1 MDLED
6 LSSAAVVAGADA
18 EPVLERMRPI
28 KGWFSDAEARLLL
41 NVACCALM
49 ELCDGHEVVE
59 VGAYEGR
66 STVVLASAVQALHFS
81 GRLVSVDPHEGV
93 ISLAGRPD
101 QRGSSTYA
109 AFCRNLN
116 DAGLRQFV
124 DIRRTYS
131 AEVPWT
137 RPIGLLFIDG
147 LHDYRSVRGD
157 YDHFAPWVP
166 PGGYVAFH
174 DYSRNF
180 PDVVTCVEEIHQ
192 QGCFAV
198 RGVEG
203 DLIVLQRRIAGTPT

>member
-1 MDLED
+1 MGSED
-6 LSSAAVVAGADA
+6 LSVAAVVAGVDA

-28 KGWFSDAEARLLL
+28 KGWFSEVEARLLL
-41 NVACCALM
+41 NVACCSLT
-49 ELCDGHEVVE
+49 ELCNDHEVVE

-66 STVVLASAVQALHFS
+66 STVVLASAVRALRPG
-81 GRLVSVDPHEGV
+81 GRLVSIDPHEGV

-101 QRGSSTYA
+101 HHGCSTYA

-124 DIRRTYS
+124 DIRRECST
-131 AEVPWT
+131 EVSWT
-137 RPIGLLFIDG
+137 QPIGLLFIDG

-157 YDHFAPWVP
+157 YDHFARWVL

-174 DYSRNF
+174 DYSANF
-180 PDVVTCVEEIHQ
+180 PDVVTCVGEIHQ

-198 RGVEG
+198 CAVEG
-203 DLIVLQRRIAGTPT
+203 DLIVLQRSTTGASI

>member
-1 MDLED
+1 MELKDLP
-6 LSSAAVVAGADA
+6 SAAVVAGVDA

-41 NVACCALM
+41 NAACCALT
-49 ELCDGHEVVE
+49 ELGDGHEVVE

-66 STVVLASAVQALHFS
+66 STVVLASAVQALRPS
-81 GRLVSVDPHEGV
+81 GRLVSVDPHEGL
-93 ISLAGRPD
+93 ISLSGRSD
-101 QRGSSTYA
+101 QHGSSTYK

-116 DAGLRQFV
+116 NAGLRQFV

-131 AEVPWT
+131 TEVPWT
-137 RPIGLLFIDG
+137 RTIGLLFIDG

-157 YDHFAPWVP
+157 YGHFAPWVP

-174 DYSRNF
+174 DYSANF
-180 PDVVTCVEEIHQ
+180 PDVVTCVEEIRQ

-198 RGVEG
+198 REVEG
-203 DLIVLQRRIAGTPT
+203 DLIVLQRTIAGAPT

>member
-6 LSSAAVVAGADA
+6 LSWAAVVAGADA

-49 ELCDGHEVVE
+49 ELRDGHEVVE

-66 STVVLASAVQALHFS
+66 STVVLASAVQALHSS
-81 GRLVSVDPHEGV
+81 GRLVSVDH
-93 ISLAGRPD
+93 
-101 QRGSSTYA
+101 
-109 AFCRNLN
+109 
-116 DAGLRQFV
+116 
-124 DIRRTYS
+124 
-131 AEVPWT
+131 VP
-137 RPIGLLFIDG
+137 
-147 LHDYRSVRGD
+147 
-157 YDHFAPWVP
+157 
-166 PGGYVAFH
+166 FH

-192 QGCFAV
+192 QGCLAV